1 MSKVIKENN
10 KEENIDEDQ
19 DQDQELDQEEAE
31 EQSQEDNEEKNEEKD
46 KDPSIANDDDEEQD
60 GEKERLE
67 NTIAVNKSVSFVN
80 DSEGQDSPVKRKP
93 PKSGLKAGKVEH
105 SSIPNP
111 ILSANKPPK
120 PKLPKEYELFDFIF
134 PGGKLSKL
142 CKIKS
147 QKKTE
152 PKIPEIL
159 EAFKFKDPHPCL
171 ILAGAR
177 DSQRGKLLA
186 GVARAAFRSDAVILD
201 SGVATGIENYCLRR
215 SKLFLT
221 KIFLIFKR

>member
-1 MSKVIKENN
+1 MSKVDKDLNQ
-10 KEENIDEDQ
+10 DE
-19 DQDQELDQEEAE
+19 L
-31 EQSQEDNEEKNEEKD
+31 SDNEQEKEDAEGENEEKD
-46 KDPSIANDDDEEQD
+46 QEQDEEGSGDRLD
-60 GEKERLE
+60 GEDEEEDQKEEQELAE
-67 NTIAVNKSVSFVN
+67 NTLAVNKSVSFVN
-80 DSEGQDSPVKRKP
+80 DSEGQDSP
-93 PKSGLKAGKVEH
+93 PKKLASKGELK
-105 SSIPNP
+105 SSKLKNSTIPNP

-120 PKLPKEYELFDFIF
+120 PKLPKDYELFDFIF

-142 CKIKS
+142 CKIKQ

-171 ILAGAR
+171 ILSGAR

-201 SGVATGIENYCLRR
+201 SGIATGIENYCLRR
-215 SKLFLT
+215 SKNVRG
-221 KIFLIFKR
+221 IPD